1 MKSLIFFVQAA
12 AAAAADYIESCIY
25 CAHALS
31 LYAMTTSKYTSIAMS
46 KLVV

>member
-1 MKSLIFFVQAA
+1 MKSLIFFVQA